1 MAQSLTGAFERFGYR
16 SSAAKSLH
24 CLLRGHG
31 HRGLYI
37 ADAEGRIMIV
47 TDVGDAAKRPRL
59 RHSGAMPTGPR
70 KARPDDRLRI
80 EPGISRFPDA
90 RLRISGLVLAHPPG
104 MTETVTICRRPA
116 ARNTARAGDRP
127 ACSRACG
134 RFRPAA
140 FRFLRW

>member
-31 HRGLYI
+31 HRGLHI

-80 EPGISRFPDA
+80 EPGISRFRVWSFGPSRNDGHGSTRCLKIESEA
-90 RLRISGLVLAHPPG
+90 IHLVRMRH
-104 MTETVTICRRPA
+104 MMRRP
-116 ARNTARAGDRP
+116 GE
-127 ACSRACG
+127 G
-134 RFRPAA
+134 RDP
-140 FRFLRW
+140 